1 MGDIGGPSAAATRRI
16 SLMPRPKID
25 PYIIYADVMSVW
37 FMAHAE
43 YMKGNPSPVL
53 TADFENQ
60 AKAVFFVHRMHR
72 ARAAAA
78 RFDNNVSH
86 PWYGMTLSRTG
97 NTVFINRRKQ
107 MDNTVKWRDNRGNE
121 ISEETIMTA
130 GMMEADRTIGK
141 SQDMAKINK
150 MMENINHE
158 YKPKHDGRPTLDEVM
173 EDDE

>member
-1 MGDIGGPSAAATRRI
+1 
-16 SLMPRPKID
+16 
-25 PYIIYADVMSVW
+25 
-37 FMAHAE
+37 
-43 YMKGNPSPVL
+43 
-53 TADFENQ
+53 
-60 AKAVFFVHRMHR
+60 
-72 ARAAAA
+72 
-78 RFDNNVSH
+78 
-86 PWYGMTLSRTG
+86 MTLSRTN

-150 MMENINHE
+150 MMENITRE

-173 EDDE
+173 GDDTGESG